1 MISMSSK
8 RDYYEVL
15 GISKTAPANEIKSQY
30 RKLALKFHPD
40 RNKSEEAAEHFK
52 EISEAYA
59 VLSDSEKRNL
69 YDQYGHSG
77 VDGKYS
83 TEDIFKG
90 ASGNFDDVFSDLFG
104 RGGGEGFQSIFETL
118 LGRGGGGFGGF
129 RRQKGSDLL
138 YETSI
143 TLEDVLHGKHMEID
157 LHKDME
163 CSSCNGSGAAA
174 GSSTKTCK
182 TCNGQGQTRQTRK
195 MGFASFVT
203 VGVCNDCKGQG
214 KIIEKPCKNCKG
226 SGITKGIRHL
236 PFDIP
241 PGIDTGDYTIPGEG
255 ESVPDGINGDL
266 IIRIRV
272 QPNSKFKRD
281 GGDIFYDK
289 QITMIDATLGKS
301 LEVPTLDGVEKIN
314 VEQGSQP
321 NTIIKL
327 KGKGLPRLNSRGR
340 GDQYVR
346 LVVNISK
353 NLNKEQK
360 NLLKEFEKTL
370 DNDKNN

>member
-1 MISMSSK
+1 MSAK

-15 GISKTAPANEIKSQY
+15 GVQKTAPENEIKSQY

-59 VLSDSEKRNL
+59 VLSDSEKRKL

-83 TEDIFKG
+83 TEDIFRG
-90 ASGNFDDVFSDLFG
+90 ASGNFDDIFSDLFG

-118 LGRGGGGFGGF
+118 LGRGGGFGGF
-129 RRQKGSDLL
+129 RNQKGADLL
-138 YETSI
+138 YETTI
-143 TLEDVLHGKHMEID
+143 TLEEVLHGKHMEID
-157 LHKDME
+157 LHKNLE
-163 CSSCNGSGAAA
+163 CASCNGSGAAE

-182 TCNGQGQTRQTRK
+182 DCNGQGQTRQTRK

-203 VGVCNDCKGQG
+203 VGMCNTCRGKG

-226 SGITKGIRHL
+226 TGIAKGVRHL

-266 IIRIRV
+266 VVRIRV
-272 QPNSKFKRD
+272 QPHSKFKRD
-281 GGDIFYDK
+281 GADIFYD
-289 QITMIDATLGKS
+289 QDITMIDASLGKTI
-301 LEVPTLDGVEKIN
+301 EVPILEGTEKID
-314 VEQGSQP
+314 VEHGSQP

-327 KGKGLPRLNSRGR
+327 KGKAI
-340 GDQYVR
+340 QYV
-346 LVVNISK
+346 
-353 NLNKEQK
+353 
-360 NLLKEFEKTL
+360 TG
-370 DNDKNN
+370 

>member
-1 MISMSSK
+1 MSAK

-15 GISKTAPANEIKSQY
+15 GISKTAPANEIKSQF

-40 RNKSEEAAEHFK
+40 RNKSADAAEHFK

-59 VLSDSEKRNL
+59 VLSDTEKRKL
-69 YDQYGHSG
+69 YDQYGHIG
-77 VDGKYS
+77 VDEKYS

-104 RGGGEGFQSIFETL
+104 RSGGGGFESIFESL
-118 LGRGGGGFGGF
+118 LGRGGGFGGF
-129 RRQKGSDLL
+129 RRQKGADLL

-143 TLEDVLHGKHMEID
+143 TLEDVFHGKHMEID
-157 LHKDME
+157 LHKDVE
-163 CSSCNGSGAAA
+163 CSYCKGSRTAP
-174 GSSTKTCK
+174 GSSPKTCK
-182 TCNGQGQTRQTRK
+182 TCNGQGQVRQTRK

-203 VGVCNDCKGQG
+203 VGSCPSCHGQG
-214 KIIEKPCKNCKG
+214 QIIEKPCKNCRG

-255 ESVPDGINGDL
+255 ELVSDGINGDL
-266 IIRIRV
+266 IVRIRV
-272 QPNSKFKRD
+272 LPHSEFKRD
-281 GGDIFYDK
+281 GADIFYDK
-289 QITMIDATLGKS
+289 QISIIDATLGKNI
-301 LEVPTLDGVEKIN
+301 EVPTLEGIEKIN
-314 VEQGSQP
+314 VEEGSQP

-327 KGKGLPRLNSRGR
+327 KGKGLPRINSRSR

-346 LVVNISK
+346 LVVNIPK
-353 NLNKEQK
+353 KLDKHQK
-360 NLLKEFEKTL
+360 NLLQEFEKTF
-370 DNDKNN
+370 DKKK

>member
-1 MISMSSK
+1 MSAK

-15 GISKTAPANEIKSQY
+15 GVSKTVSPNEIKSQY

-40 RNKSEEAAEHFK
+40 RNKTSDAAEHFK

-59 VLSDSEKRNL
+59 VLSVPEKRKL

-83 TEDIFKG
+83 TEDIFRG
-90 ASGNFDDVFSDLFG
+90 ASSSFDDILSDLFG
-104 RGGGEGFQSIFETL
+104 GGRRGFESIFESL
-118 LGRGGGGFGGF
+118 LGRGGGFGSF

-157 LHKDME
+157 IHKHVDCADCQGSG
-163 CSSCNGSGAAA
+163 CSTGTSKSTCSACNGH
-174 GSSTKTCK
+174 
-182 TCNGQGQTRQTRK
+182 GQVRQTRK

-203 VGVCNDCKGQG
+203 VGPCNSCFGKGS
-214 KIIEKPCKNCKG
+214 IIEKPCKKCKG
-226 SGITKGIRHL
+226 SGKTKGIRHM

-255 ESVPDGINGDL
+255 DSIPDGINGDL
-266 IIRIRV
+266 IVRIKV
-272 QPNSKFKRD
+272 LPHSKFKRD
-281 GGDIFYDK
+281 GADIFYDAP
-289 QITMIDATLGKS
+289 ISMIEATLGKTI
-301 LEVPTLDGVEKIN
+301 EVPTLEKTEKIKIDA
-314 VEQGSQP
+314 GSQP

-327 KGKGLPRLNSRGR
+327 KGKGLPHQNSRSR

-346 LVVNISK
+346 FVVNIPK
-353 NLNKEQK
+353 KLNKHQK
-360 NLLKEFEKTL
+360 SLLEEFE
-370 DNDKNN
+370 NNFD